1 MEPRAAF
8 HARVVDHPQRPQ
20 PRAKAQ
26 ERMIIRKPISIPLL
40 VQYRARC
47 LERLGVIVPKVSH
60 GYAQRQG
67 ERHGRVHALP
77 EDALRLDG
85 LRCYQRPVVWPP
97 AVPEWSIAAAPGSPL
112 HPFKPAGFAFLG

>member
-1 MEPRAAF
+1 
-8 HARVVDHPQRPQ
+8 
-20 PRAKAQ
+20 
-26 ERMIIRKPISIPLL
+26 MIIRKPISIPLL
-40 VQYRARC
+40 VQYRARW

-85 LRCYQRPVVWPP
+85 LRCYQRPVAWSP
-97 AVPEWSIAAAPGSPL
+97 AAMAWSTAAAPGSRL
-112 HPFKPAGFAFLG
+112 CPFKSAGAVFLG